1 MEEIFDRLKILI
13 GKEKLQSLHQKTVA
27 IFGLGGVG
35 SYVVEGLVRSGIGN
49 FIIVDNDKV
58 DITNINRQIIAT
70 TKTIGKYKV
79 DVAEERIKEINP
91 SAKVTK
97 FAEFVSGESKL
108 YSASNN
114 EKDNSITLE
123 KNFKEELNEKLFKTI
138 IDADYIVDAI
148 DTVSSKIRIIEFA
161 KANNIPVISALGT
174 GNKLD
179 PTKLKIAD
187 IYDTK
192 ICPLAKVMRKELKK
206 RDISNLDVVYSEE
219 EPIKICDNE
228 GESKSSKENIDGKN
242 VKKIGST
249 AFVPSVAGLLI
260 CYKIVSEFIK

>member
-1 MEEIFDRLKILI
+1 MEEIFDREKLLI
-13 GKEKLQSLHQKTVA
+13 GEEKLQNLNKKTVA

-35 SYVVEGLVRSGIGN
+35 SYVVEGLARSGIGN
-49 FIIVDNDKV
+49 FVIVDGDKV
-58 DITNINRQIIAT
+58 DVTNINRQIIAT
-70 TKTIGKYKV
+70 TKTVGRLKV
-79 DVAEERIKEINP
+79 DVAEERIKEINS

-97 FAEFVSGESKL
+97 FAEFVVGENL
-108 YSASNN
+108 FTA
-114 EKDNSITLE
+114 LE
-123 KNFKEELNEKLFKTI
+123 KENSELFETI
-138 IDADYIVDAI
+138 KDVNYIVDAI

-179 PTKLKIAD
+179 PTKLKLAD

-206 RDISNLDVVYSEE
+206 RGITSLDVVYSEE

-228 GESKSSKENIDGKN
+228 VEVSKENNDGKKI
-242 VKKIGST
+242 KKIGSI
-249 AFVPSVAGLLI
+249 AYVPSVAGLFI
-260 CYKIVSEFIK
+260 CYKVVSEFVK